1 MNLSSSTST
10 SVVNWTRV
18 SLRTQNQ
25 QPLTWYKCYLNPQA
39 NFDALEGD
47 EPLALEMGSIGKG
60 EVRIALEDTG
70 LFLLLVTVALKLFW
84 YHVPRSWLKPSQ
96 NLLVVFEELAG
107 DVTKIDLLKI
117 THVLRNGR
125 PRTEAN

>member
-1 MNLSSSTST
+1 
-10 SVVNWTRV
+10 NWTRV
-18 SLRTQNQ
+18 SIRTQNQ
-25 QPLTWYKCYLNPQA
+25 QPLTWYKYHRAILDNVRCYLNPQA
-39 NFDALEGD
+39 NFDAPEGD
-47 EPLALEMGSIGKG
+47 EPLALDMGSMGKG

-70 LFLLLVTVALKLFW
+70 LFMLMVTATLQLFW

-107 DVTKIDLLKI
+107 DVTKIDLLKV